1 MVESLV
7 RDRADLYF
15 AQLKP
20 AMWSALAK
28 TPIAQFVAQTLRC
41 FGPRKGPGHR
51 SFRDIPRIKRSRCP
65 ARHVEET
72 ARLDPA
78 HAERYAKEVG
88 LVKGIGMLTAP
99 ELERQLH
106 VVFARMDLTDF
117 RATPLGTRLVE
128 TNRAAVEDGLCRN
141 VAESATTLMGRLPG
155 SEMFALRNDK
165 RPILVRA
172 TLLRALSG
180 ARRMA
185 FAGRELIESGLALGR
200 SVRSGTDASNLA
212 DCTRPARSRRYRVAF
227 PERFK
232 KGSSNSTA
240 IPGVLSRAANPESKT
255 SRGERE
261 NVSAHSEV
269 GEEHGPSLEGEE
281 GTMHNPFF
289 ARDVNPLVNKRKG
302 KGM

>member
-1 MVESLV
+1 M
-7 RDRADLYF
+7 
-15 AQLKP
+15 
-20 AMWSALAK
+20 
-28 TPIAQFVAQTLRC
+28 
-41 FGPRKGPGHR
+41 
-51 SFRDIPRIKRSRCP
+51 
-65 ARHVEET
+65 
-72 ARLDPA
+72 
-78 HAERYAKEVG
+78 
-88 LVKGIGMLTAP
+88 
-99 ELERQLH
+99 
-106 VVFARMDLTDF
+106 
-117 RATPLGTRLVE
+117 E
-128 TNRAAVEDGLCRN
+128 TNRGAVEDGLCRN

-185 FAGRELIESGLALGR
+185 FAVRELIEPGLALGR

-212 DCTRPARSRRYRVAF
+212 DCTRPACSRRYRVAF

-269 GEEHGPSLEGEE
+269 GEEQGPSLEEEE

-289 ARDVNPLVNKRKG
+289 ARDVNPLVNNRKG